1 MSSHEPALDG
11 AADLQEAD
19 TDRREVAI
27 QQLLVPQL
35 EIVAGQITDASRS
48 AEDVGEMLNRL
59 EQAEANL
66 DLLVDVVGSLNSE
79 E

>member
-1 MSSHEPALDG
+1 MSSHEAALDG
-11 AADLQEAD
+11 ADDLEEAD
-19 TDRREVAI
+19 VERREVAI

-48 AEDVGEMLNRL
+48 AEDVDEMLDRL

-66 DLLVDVVGSLNSE
+66 DLLLDVVGSLKGE